1 MHGDGS
7 QSEMLHGELTCSR
20 NLWSSAI
27 LNVCDHKEPLG
38 IRGQPTSPERS
49 SANKQV
55 TEQIKWQVSLV
66 HYHPVRKFPFS
77 CSISPASWM
86 VTEWKGSLTDTHCPR
101 LPWVSDRRNLPSSF
115 VFSSVHHRSPFGM
128 LQIPFQ
134 SNKKTHNT
142 LLYQKDIFRK
152 GQINKDSH
160 VQLFYMHF
168 FINVRIMLY
177 PLFLSSLFEPKWTVN
192 GTHKSVLWHFLVH
205 RIGKS
210 HFYKK
215 QQW

>member
-1 MHGDGS
+1 MTGIPGALPHC
-7 QSEMLHGELTCSR
+7 QEIPLLLQHKPCF
-20 NLWSSAI
+20 
-27 LNVCDHKEPLG
+27 LNGHRVEGL
-38 IRGQPTSPERS
+38 
-49 SANKQV
+49 
-55 TEQIKWQVSLV
+55 SL
-66 HYHPVRKFPFS
+66 P
-77 CSISPASWM
+77 
-86 VTEWKGSLTDTHCPR
+86 DTHCPR
-101 LPWVSDRRNLPSSF
+101 LPWVLDRRNLPSSF

-168 FINVRIMLY
+168 FINIRIMLY
-177 PLFLSSLFEPKWTVN
+177 PLFLSWLFEPKWTVN

-205 RIGKS
+205 RIEKIT
-210 HFYKK
+210 FL
-215 QQW
+215 